1 MDNIIPQQN
10 TPIVTIPSE
19 NTVTPSPQENVNQQD
34 KIPKYLY
41 FVLPAVLVIA
51 GLLAYI
57 FLSGGL
63 SLLNNEESISLIT
76 EDEIRR
82 EIGNLT
88 PTLVATV
95 TPSTTPMP
103 IVKGIETYSI
113 SQGKTP
119 GPLMSKATINPND
132 PEIGAR
138 QDFSIL
144 VTHNLPITAVKVTL
158 KTDNETKS
166 YNLSLASGT
175 TTDGQWSGSWSITDT
190 YLHKYVF
197 IIEATD
203 GTNTSKVSIPVR

>member
-1 MDNIIPQQN
+1 MENIYSPQN
-10 TPIVTIPSE
+10 NPVTTIAPENVTIP
-19 NTVTPSPQENVNQQD
+19 NQQQNNNQQTG
-34 KIPKYLY
+34 IPKYLY
-41 FVLPAVLVIA
+41 FVIPAVLIIA

-63 SLLNNEESISLIT
+63 SVFDNEKSTSLIS
-76 EDEIRR
+76 EEEIRR
-82 EIGNLT
+82 EIGYLT

-113 SQGKTP
+113 SQGKTQ
-119 GPLMSKATINPND
+119 GPLMSKVTINPND
-132 PEIGAR
+132 PEVGAK

-158 KTDNETKS
+158 KTDNDTKN

-175 TTDGQWSGSWSITDT
+175 TTDGQWSGSWNITDT

-203 GTNTSKVSIPVR
+203 GVNTSKVSIPVR